1 MLGVCGSS
9 GGLLVATAIVMFL
22 VVQQM
27 KNQGPTSHQVSTAIE
42 AGSQNVA
49 STNLQGAQSILDLQF
64 TSEQT
69 YAGANVAGAGVT
81 LVRADAVGYCIQA
94 GAGTLVEHLAGPGGA
109 PAPGPC

>member
-1 MLGVCGSS
+1 MRIV
-9 GGLLVATAIVMFL
+9 GLLVATAIVMFL

-27 KNQGPTSHQVSTAIE
+27 QKQGPTSHQVSTAIE

-81 LVRADAVGYCIQA
+81 LVRADAAGYCIQA
-94 GAGTLVEHLAGPGGA
+94 GAGTLRRAPRRAGRGARARALLAPR
-109 PAPGPC
+109 P